1 LPGTAGMTHTRSQI
15 AWPVMPEELTQ
26 SSAEHVVKHSCKLLS
41 RRAFSV
47 DAK

>member
-1 LPGTAGMTHTRSQI
+1 
-15 AWPVMPEELTQ
+15 LTQ